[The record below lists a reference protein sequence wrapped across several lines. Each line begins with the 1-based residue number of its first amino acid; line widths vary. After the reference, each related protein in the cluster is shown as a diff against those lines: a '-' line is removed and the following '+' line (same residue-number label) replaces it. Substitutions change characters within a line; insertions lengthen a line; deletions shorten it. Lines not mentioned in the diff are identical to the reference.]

1 MSYTNSRGLTETFN
15 VRARS
20 FLYRNYVA
28 ARVIATT
35 QGIKGGPA
43 DNMADFT
50 IADCNNRC
58 CSLQQLP
65 SQRLYAADTC
75 G

>member
-1 MSYTNSRGLTETFN
+1 MYASALFCTAITIAI
-15 VRARS
+15 AR
-20 FLYRNYVA
+20 LA

-58 CSLQQLP
+58 STLRQLP
-65 SQRLYAADTC
+65 SHRLYAANIC